1 MNSGNQIYNA
11 NQYPEPIRLTELN
24 QMNTG
29 DYLMKISL
37 STGSANLLTSAV
49 FEITE

>member
-29 DYLMKISL
+29 DYLM
-37 STGSANLLTSAV
+37 TSAV